1 MNVGIIGLGMMGS
14 PIASRLALKGHKIIA
29 FNRDRS
35 KAEKLAAATTAAT
48 KKPKIV
54 DQPKEVGDSSHIVII
69 CVKDYQAVANVSF
82 ATGGLIETT
91 NRDLIVV
98 QCSTISPEES
108 NKLADLYSNRQI
120 RMLSVP
126 ILGGTTAVE
135 KGEITLIGAGPKAA
149 YELAEPILRDLS
161 AQIFYMG
168 SDHGTASALK
178 LAFNIHI
185 ALLAL
190 ALAEGLVF
198 ARGTGVDTATYIK
211 VLNSTYFKTGVSE
224 RKGPKIVNGDYNA
237 SFYLMNMV
245 KDLDLALRTAY
256 GSGLTLPIT
265 ASSEAVYRASEAF
278 GLSSMDYTSV
288 AAYLLKLNGFNTF
301 RDDSKQK

>member
-1 MNVGIIGLGMMGS
+1 MNVGVIGLGMMGS
-14 PIASRLALKGHKIIA
+14 PIAIRLAMKGHKITV

-35 KAEKLAAATTAAT
+35 KAEKLNLVGV
-48 KKPKIV
+48 KKLTIA
-54 DQPKEVGDSSHIVII
+54 DQPKDVGDASNMAII

-82 ATGGLIETT
+82 ATGGLIESS
-91 NRDLIVV
+91 NRDLIVI

-126 ILGGTTAVE
+126 ILGGTASVE
-135 KGEITLIGAGPKAA
+135 RGEITLIAAGPKIA

-161 AQIFYMG
+161 AQIFYLG
-168 SDHGTASALK
+168 SDHRTASALK

-198 ARGTGVDTATYIK
+198 SKGTGVDTDTYLK
-211 VLNSTYFKTGVSE
+211 VLNSTYFKTGISE
-224 RKGPKIVNGDYNA
+224 RKGPRIINGDYDA
-237 SFYLMNMV
+237 SFHLMNMV

-256 GSGLTLPIT
+256 TSGLTLPTTGT
-265 ASSEAVYRASEAF
+265 AEAVYRASEAF
-278 GLSSMDYTSV
+278 GLSMMDYTSV
-288 AAYLLKLNGFNTF
+288 ASYLLKLNGFNNF
-301 RDDSKQK
+301 RTDTEPK

>member
-1 MNVGIIGLGMMGS
+1 MNVGVIGLGMMGS

-35 KAEKLAAATTAAT
+35 KAEKLVAATTGT
-48 KKPKIV
+48 KKLKIA
-54 DQPKEVGDSSHIVII
+54 DQPKEVGDSSDVAII

-91 NRDLIVV
+91 NRDLIAI

-135 KGEITLIGAGPKAA
+135 RGEITLIGAGPKTA

-161 AQIFYMG
+161 SQIFYLG

-211 VLNSTYFKTGVSE
+211 VLNSTYFKTGISE
-224 RKGPKIVNGDYNA
+224 RKGPRIVNGNYNA

-256 GSGLTLPIT
+256 TSGLTLPTT
-265 ASSEAVYRASEAF
+265 ASAEAVYRASEAF
-278 GLSSMDYTSV
+278 GLSWMDYTSV
-288 AAYLLKLNGFNTF
+288 ASYLLKLNGFNTF
-301 RDDSKQK
+301 RPDSKRK

>member
-1 MNVGIIGLGMMGS
+1 MNVGVIGLGMMGS
-14 PIASRLALKGHKIIA
+14 PIATRLDMKGHKITV

-35 KAEKLAAATTAAT
+35 KAEKLNATRT
-48 KKPKIV
+48 KKLTIA
-54 DQPKEVGDSSHIVII
+54 DQPKDVGDTSEIAIV
-69 CVKDYQAVANVSF
+69 CVKDYQAVTNVSF
-82 ATGGLIETT
+82 ATGGLIESS
-91 NRDLIVV
+91 NRDLVVV

-108 NKLADLYSNRQI
+108 NKLSDLFSKRQI

-126 ILGGTTAVE
+126 ILGGTAAVE
-135 KGEITLIGAGPKAA
+135 RGEITLIAGGPKTA
-149 YELAEPILRDLS
+149 YELAEPILKDLS

-168 SDHGTASALK
+168 SDHRTASALK

-198 ARGTGVDTATYIK
+198 AKGTGVDTDTYLQ
-211 VLNSTYFKTGVSE
+211 VLNSTYFKTGISE
-224 RKGPKIVNGDYNA
+224 RKGPKIINGDYDA
-237 SFYLMNMV
+237 SFHLVNMV

-256 GSGLTLPIT
+256 TSGLTLPTT
-265 ASSEAVYRASEAF
+265 ASAEAVYRASEAF

-288 AAYLLKLNGFNTF
+288 ASYLLKLNGFNTF
-301 RDDSKQK
+301 RAGEPK

>member
-1 MNVGIIGLGMMGS
+1 MNVGVIGLGMMGS
-14 PIASRLALKGHKIIA
+14 PIATRLDMKGHKITV

-35 KAEKLAAATTAAT
+35 KAEKLNATRT
-48 KKPKIV
+48 KKLTIA
-54 DQPKEVGDSSHIVII
+54 DQPKDVGDTSEIAIV
-69 CVKDYQAVANVSF
+69 CVKDYQAVTNVSF
-82 ATGGLIETT
+82 ATGGLIESS
-91 NRDLIVV
+91 NRDLVVV

-108 NKLADLYSNRQI
+108 NKLSDLFSNRKI

-126 ILGGTTAVE
+126 ILGGTAAVE
-135 KGEITLIGAGPKAA
+135 RGEITLIAGGPKTA
-149 YELAEPILRDLS
+149 YELAEPILKDLS

-168 SDHGTASALK
+168 SDHRTASALK

-198 ARGTGVDTATYIK
+198 AKGTGVDTDTYLK
-211 VLNSTYFKTGVSE
+211 VLNSTYFKTGISE
-224 RKGPKIVNGDYNA
+224 RKGPKIINGDYDA
-237 SFYLMNMV
+237 SFHLVNMV

-256 GSGLTLPIT
+256 TSGLTLPTT
-265 ASSEAVYRASEAF
+265 ASAEAVYRASEAF

-288 AAYLLKLNGFNTF
+288 ASYLLKLNGFNTF
-301 RDDSKQK
+301 RAGEPK

>member
-1 MNVGIIGLGMMGS
+1 MNVGVIGLGMMGS
-14 PIASRLALKGHKIIA
+14 PIATRLAMKGHKITV

-35 KAEKLAAATTAAT
+35 KTEKLNADRTEKLTIA
-48 KKPKIV
+48 
-54 DQPKEVGDSSHIVII
+54 DRPKEVGDASDMVII

-82 ATGGLIETT
+82 ATGGLIESS
-91 NRDLIVV
+91 NKDLIVI

-126 ILGGTTAVE
+126 ILGGTAAVE
-135 KGEITLIGAGPKAA
+135 RGEITLIVAGPKMA
-149 YELAEPILRDLS
+149 YEMAEPILKDLS
-161 AQIFYMG
+161 AQIFYLG
-168 SDHGTASALK
+168 IYHRIASALK

-198 ARGTGVDTATYIK
+198 SKGTGVDTDTYLK
-211 VLNSTYFKTGVSE
+211 VLNSTYFKTGISE
-224 RKGPKIVNGDYNA
+224 RKGPRIINGDYNA
-237 SFYLMNMV
+237 SFHVVNMV

-256 GSGLTLPIT
+256 SSGLTLPTT
-265 ASSEAVYRASEAF
+265 ASAEAVYRASEAF
-278 GLSSMDYTSV
+278 GLSMMDYTSV
-288 AAYLLKLNGFNTF
+288 ASYLLKLNGFSTF
-301 RDDSKQK
+301 RPESEPK

>member
-1 MNVGIIGLGMMGS
+1 MNVGVIGLGMMGS
-14 PIASRLALKGHKIIA
+14 PIATRLDMKGHKITV

-35 KAEKLAAATTAAT
+35 KAEKLNATRT
-48 KKPKIV
+48 KKLTIA
-54 DQPKEVGDSSHIVII
+54 DQPKDVGDTSEIVIV
-69 CVKDYQAVANVSF
+69 CVKDYQAVTNVSF
-82 ATGGLIETT
+82 ATGGLIESS
-91 NRDLIVV
+91 NRDLVVV

-108 NKLADLYSNRQI
+108 NKLSDLFSKRQI

-126 ILGGTTAVE
+126 ILGGTAAVE
-135 KGEITLIGAGPKAA
+135 RGEITLIAGGPKTA
-149 YELAEPILRDLS
+149 YELAEPILKDLS

-168 SDHGTASALK
+168 SDHRTASALK

-198 ARGTGVDTATYIK
+198 AKGTGVDTDTYLK
-211 VLNSTYFKTGVSE
+211 VLNSTYFKTGISE
-224 RKGPKIVNGDYNA
+224 RKGPKIINGDYDA
-237 SFYLMNMV
+237 SFHLVNMV

-256 GSGLTLPIT
+256 TSGLTLPTT
-265 ASSEAVYRASEAF
+265 ASAEAVYRASEAF

-288 AAYLLKLNGFNTF
+288 ASYLLKLNGFNTF
-301 RDDSKQK
+301 RAGEPK

>member
-1 MNVGIIGLGMMGS
+1 MNVGVIGLGMMGS
-14 PIASRLALKGHKIIA
+14 PIATRLDMKGHKITV

-35 KAEKLAAATTAAT
+35 KAEKLNATRT
-48 KKPKIV
+48 KKLTIA
-54 DQPKEVGDSSHIVII
+54 DQPKDVGDTSDMVIV
-69 CVKDYQAVANVSF
+69 CVKDYQALTNVSF
-82 ATGGLIETT
+82 ATGGLIESS
-91 NRDLIVV
+91 NRDLVVV

-108 NKLADLYSNRQI
+108 NKLSDLFSKRQI

-126 ILGGTTAVE
+126 ILGGTAAVE
-135 KGEITLIGAGPKAA
+135 RGEITLIAGGPKTA
-149 YELAEPILRDLS
+149 YELAEPILKDLS

-168 SDHGTASALK
+168 SDHRTASALK

-198 ARGTGVDTATYIK
+198 AKGTGVDTDTYLK
-211 VLNSTYFKTGVSE
+211 VLNSTYFKTGISE
-224 RKGPKIVNGDYNA
+224 RKGPKIINGDYDA
-237 SFYLMNMV
+237 SFHLVNMV

-256 GSGLTLPIT
+256 TSGLTLPTT
-265 ASSEAVYRASEAF
+265 ASAEAVYRASEAF

-288 AAYLLKLNGFNTF
+288 ASYLLKLNGFNTF
-301 RDDSKQK
+301 RAGEPK

>member
-1 MNVGIIGLGMMGS
+1 MNVGVIGLGMMGS
-14 PIASRLALKGHKIIA
+14 PIATRLDMKGHKITV

-35 KAEKLAAATTAAT
+35 KAEKLNATRT
-48 KKPKIV
+48 KKLTIA
-54 DQPKEVGDSSHIVII
+54 DQPKDVGDTSEIAIV
-69 CVKDYQAVANVSF
+69 CVKDYQAVTNVSF
-82 ATGGLIETT
+82 ATGGLIESS
-91 NRDLIVV
+91 NRDLVVV

-108 NKLADLYSNRQI
+108 NKLSDLFSKRQI

-126 ILGGTTAVE
+126 ILGGTAAVE
-135 KGEITLIGAGPKAA
+135 RGEITLIAGGPKTA
-149 YELAEPILRDLS
+149 YEIAEPILKDLS

-168 SDHGTASALK
+168 SDHRTASALK

-198 ARGTGVDTATYIK
+198 AKGTGVDTDTYLK
-211 VLNSTYFKTGVSE
+211 VLNSTYFKTGISE
-224 RKGPKIVNGDYNA
+224 RKGPKIINGDYDA
-237 SFYLMNMV
+237 SFHLVNMV

-256 GSGLTLPIT
+256 TSGLTLPTT
-265 ASSEAVYRASEAF
+265 ASAEAVYRASEAF

-288 AAYLLKLNGFNTF
+288 ASYLLKLNGFNTF
-301 RDDSKQK
+301 RTAGEPK

>member
-1 MNVGIIGLGMMGS
+1 M
-14 PIASRLALKGHKIIA
+14 KGHKITV

-35 KAEKLAAATTAAT
+35 KAEKLNATRT
-48 KKPKIV
+48 KKLTIA
-54 DQPKEVGDSSHIVII
+54 DQPKDVGDTSEIAIV
-69 CVKDYQAVANVSF
+69 CVKDYQAVTNVSF
-82 ATGGLIETT
+82 ATGGLIESS
-91 NRDLIVV
+91 NRDLVVV

-108 NKLADLYSNRQI
+108 NKLSDLFSKRQI

-126 ILGGTTAVE
+126 ILGGTAAVE
-135 KGEITLIGAGPKAA
+135 RGEITLIAGGPKTA
-149 YELAEPILRDLS
+149 YELAEPILKDLS

-168 SDHGTASALK
+168 SDHRTASALK

-198 ARGTGVDTATYIK
+198 AKGTGVDTDTYLQ
-211 VLNSTYFKTGVSE
+211 VLNSTYFKTGISE
-224 RKGPKIVNGDYNA
+224 RKGPKIINGDYDA
-237 SFYLMNMV
+237 SFHLVNMV

-256 GSGLTLPIT
+256 TSGLTLPTT
-265 ASSEAVYRASEAF
+265 ASAEAVYRASEAF

-288 AAYLLKLNGFNTF
+288 ASYLLKLNGFNTF
-301 RDDSKQK
+301 RAGEPK

>member
-1 MNVGIIGLGMMGS
+1 MNVGVIGLGLMGS
-14 PIASRLALKGHKIIA
+14 SIASRLALKGHEIIA

-35 KAEKLAAATTAAT
+35 KAEKMVVTTGTT
-48 KKPKIV
+48 KIKIAN
-54 DQPKEVGDSSHIVII
+54 QPKEVGDSSDIAII

-91 NRDLIVV
+91 NKDLIVI

-135 KGEITLIGAGPKAA
+135 RGEITLIGSGPKTA
-149 YELAEPILRDLS
+149 YELAEPILSDLS
-161 AQIFYMG
+161 SQIFYLG
-168 SDHGTASALK
+168 SDHRTASALK

-198 ARGTGVDTATYIK
+198 ARGTGVDTATYVK
-211 VLNSTYFKTGVSE
+211 VLNSTYFKTGISE
-224 RKGPKIVNGDYNA
+224 RKGPRIVNGDYNA

-256 GSGLTLPIT
+256 TSGLTLPTT
-265 ASSEAVYRASEAF
+265 ASAEAVYRASEAF
-278 GLSSMDYTSV
+278 GLSLMDYTSV
-288 AAYLLKLNGFNTF
+288 SSYLLKLNGFNTF
-301 RDDSKQK
+301 RPDSKRK

>member
-1 MNVGIIGLGMMGS
+1 MNVGVIGLGMMGS
-14 PIASRLALKGHKIIA
+14 PIATRLDMKGHKITV

-35 KAEKLAAATTAAT
+35 KAEKLNATRT
-48 KKPKIV
+48 KKLTIA
-54 DQPKEVGDSSHIVII
+54 DQPKDVGDTSEIAIV
-69 CVKDYQAVANVSF
+69 CVKDYQAVTNVSF
-82 ATGGLIETT
+82 ATGGLIESS
-91 NRDLIVV
+91 NRDLVVV

-108 NKLADLYSNRQI
+108 NKLSDLFSKRQI

-126 ILGGTTAVE
+126 ILGGTAAVE
-135 KGEITLIGAGPKAA
+135 RGEITLIAGGPKTA
-149 YELAEPILRDLS
+149 YELAEPILKDLS

-168 SDHGTASALK
+168 SDHRTASALK

-198 ARGTGVDTATYIK
+198 AKGTGVDTDTYLQ
-211 VLNSTYFKTGVSE
+211 VLNSTYFKTGISE
-224 RKGPKIVNGDYNA
+224 RKGPKIINGDYDA
-237 SFYLMNMV
+237 SFHLVNMV

-256 GSGLTLPIT
+256 TSGLTLPTT
-265 ASSEAVYRASEAF
+265 ASAEAVYRASEAF

-288 AAYLLKLNGFNTF
+288 ASYLLKLNGFNTF
-301 RDDSKQK
+301 RTAGEPK

>member
-1 MNVGIIGLGMMGS
+1 MNVGVIGLGMMGS
-14 PIASRLALKGHKIIA
+14 PIATRLDMKGHKITV

-35 KAEKLAAATTAAT
+35 KAEKLNATRT
-48 KKPKIV
+48 KKLTIA
-54 DQPKEVGDSSHIVII
+54 DQPKDVGDTSEIAIV
-69 CVKDYQAVANVSF
+69 CVKDYQAVTNVSF
-82 ATGGLIETT
+82 ATAGLIESS
-91 NRDLIVV
+91 NRDLVVV

-108 NKLADLYSNRQI
+108 NKLSDLFSKRQI

-126 ILGGTTAVE
+126 ILGGTAAVE
-135 KGEITLIGAGPKAA
+135 RGEITLIAGGPKTA
-149 YELAEPILRDLS
+149 YELAEPILKDLS

-168 SDHGTASALK
+168 SDHRTASALK

-198 ARGTGVDTATYIK
+198 AKGTGVDTDTYLK
-211 VLNSTYFKTGVSE
+211 VLNSTYFKTGISE
-224 RKGPKIVNGDYNA
+224 RKGPKIINGDYDA
-237 SFYLMNMV
+237 SFHLVNMV

-256 GSGLTLPIT
+256 TSGLTLPTT
-265 ASSEAVYRASEAF
+265 ASAEAVYRASEAF

-288 AAYLLKLNGFNTF
+288 ASYLLKLNGFNTF
-301 RDDSKQK
+301 RAGEPK

>member
-1 MNVGIIGLGMMGS
+1 MNVGVIGLGMMGS
-14 PIASRLALKGHKIIA
+14 PIATRLDMKGHKITV

-35 KAEKLAAATTAAT
+35 KAEKLTATRT
-48 KKPKIV
+48 KNITIA
-54 DQPKEVGDSSHIVII
+54 DQPKDVGDTSEIVIV
-69 CVKDYQAVANVSF
+69 CVKDYQAVTNVSF
-82 ATGGLIETT
+82 ATGGLIESS
-91 NRDLIVV
+91 NRDLVVV

-108 NKLADLYSNRQI
+108 NKLSDLFSKRQI

-126 ILGGTTAVE
+126 ILGGTAAVE
-135 KGEITLIGAGPKAA
+135 RGEITLIAGGPKTA
-149 YELAEPILRDLS
+149 YELAEPILKDLS

-168 SDHGTASALK
+168 SDHRTASALK

-198 ARGTGVDTATYIK
+198 AKGTGVDTDTYLK
-211 VLNSTYFKTGVSE
+211 VLNSTYFKTGISE
-224 RKGPKIVNGDYNA
+224 RKGPKIINGNYDA
-237 SFYLMNMV
+237 SFHLVNMV

-256 GSGLTLPIT
+256 TSGLTLPTT
-265 ASSEAVYRASEAF
+265 ASAEAVYRASEAF

-288 AAYLLKLNGFNTF
+288 ASYLLKLNGFNTF
-301 RDDSKQK
+301 RAGEPK

>member
-1 MNVGIIGLGMMGS
+1 MNVGVIGLGMMGS
-14 PIASRLALKGHKIIA
+14 PIATRLALKGHKIIA

-35 KAEKLAAATTAAT
+35 KAEKLVATTATT
-48 KKPKIV
+48 KKLKIA
-54 DQPKEVGDSSHIVII
+54 DQPKEVGDSSDIAII
-69 CVKDYQAVANVSF
+69 CVKDYQALANVSF

-91 NRDLIVV
+91 NRDLVVV

-108 NKLADLYSNRQI
+108 TKLADLYSNRQI

-126 ILGGTTAVE
+126 ILGGTTAIE
-135 KGEITLIGAGPKAA
+135 KGEITLIGAGPKKA
-149 YELAEPILRDLS
+149 YEMAEPILRDLS
-161 AQIFYMG
+161 AQIFYLG
-168 SDHGTASALK
+168 SDYRTASALK

-211 VLNSTYFKTGVSE
+211 VLNSTYFKTGISE
-224 RKGPKIVNGDYNA
+224 RKGPRIVKGDYNA

-256 GSGLTLPIT
+256 TSGLTLPTT
-265 ASSEAVYRASEAF
+265 ASAEAVYRASEAF

-288 AAYLLKLNGFNTF
+288 ASYLLKINGFNTF
-301 RDDSKQK
+301 RPDSEQK

>member
-1 MNVGIIGLGMMGS
+1 MNVGVIGLGMMGS
-14 PIASRLALKGHKIIA
+14 PIATRLAMKGHKITV

-35 KAEKLAAATTAAT
+35 KAEKLNATRT
-48 KKPKIV
+48 KKLTIA
-54 DQPKEVGDSSHIVII
+54 DQPKDVGDTSEIAIV
-69 CVKDYQAVANVSF
+69 CVKDYQAVTNVSF
-82 ATGGLIETT
+82 ATGGLIESS
-91 NRDLIVV
+91 NRDLVVV

-108 NKLADLYSNRQI
+108 NKLSDLFSKRQI

-126 ILGGTTAVE
+126 ILGGTAAVE
-135 KGEITLIGAGPKAA
+135 RGEITLIAGGPKTA
-149 YELAEPILRDLS
+149 YELAEPILKDLS

-168 SDHGTASALK
+168 SDHRTASALK

-198 ARGTGVDTATYIK
+198 AKGTGVDTETYLK
-211 VLNSTYFKTGVSE
+211 VLNSTYFKTGISE
-224 RKGPKIVNGDYNA
+224 RKGPKIINGDYDA
-237 SFYLMNMV
+237 SFHLVNMV

-256 GSGLTLPIT
+256 TSGLTLPTT
-265 ASSEAVYRASEAF
+265 ASAEAVYRASEAF

-288 AAYLLKLNGFNTF
+288 ASYLLKLNGFNTF
-301 RDDSKQK
+301 RAGEPK